1 MPKNQRSSKTDK
13 SGLPF
18 VPIIITSVVS
28 TVLFFI
34 FIALFALFSLKTS
47 FDRSLYLPV
56 AVICSAL
63 SGFICGF
70 AVARMTKIK
79 GMIYGGISGLFH
91 SLLCS
96 LVIFIMNKGVAG
108 NGIFILIAVAVI
120 TASLGGVSSVN
131 IKKKIKY

>member
-1 MPKNQRSSKTDK
+1 MPKNQKSSKSDN

-18 VPIIITSVVS
+18 VPIILTSVITSV
-28 TVLFFI
+28 LYFI

-47 FDRSLYLPV
+47 SDRSLYLPV
-56 AVICSAL
+56 AIAIGAL

-70 AVARMTKIK
+70 AVARMTKVK
-79 GMIYGGISGLFH
+79 GMIYGGISGFIH
-91 SLLCS
+91 SLICS
-96 LVIFIMNKGVAG
+96 LTLFIMNKGVAG

-120 TASLGGVSSVN
+120 AASLGGVSAVN